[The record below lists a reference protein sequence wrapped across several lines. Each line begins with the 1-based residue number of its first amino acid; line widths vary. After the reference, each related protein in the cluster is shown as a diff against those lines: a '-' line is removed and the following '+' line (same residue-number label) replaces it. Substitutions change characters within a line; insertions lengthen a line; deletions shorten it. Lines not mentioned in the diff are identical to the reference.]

1 MIIKCPNKNNHSG
14 CGVYNI
20 YKRKIYDSNN
30 TKSKRRE
37 TEVYDHKVLHK
48 WNGAPSLDVKQ
59 WKLKIHSINPKATKN
74 IPILNCRLISW

>member
-30 TKSKRRE
+30 AKSKRRE

-48 WNGAPSLDVKQ
+48 
-59 WKLKIHSINPKATKN
+59 
-74 IPILNCRLISW
+74 